1 MCAYK
6 GYVPGIRVKTG
17 HKNITEDLQAA
28 KTPARILIPI

>member
-6 GYVPGIRVKTG
+6 GMSGIRVKTG